1 MTLSRVIISG
11 GGTGGHI
18 FPAIAIANEIRQ
30 RYPECHIHFVGALGK
45 MEMEKVPSAGF
56 EITGLPIRG
65 FQRKQL
71 LKNWNLPFKLVM
83 SLWMS
88 YKILKQK
95 KPEVVIGVGGYASA
109 AIGKAAQWL
118 KIPTVLQEQN
128 GYAGMTNKLL
138 APKAKVICVAYPNMQ
153 NQFPK
158 TKLVLT
164 GNPIREKIKQL
175 PPPTR
180 ELYAKYNLEE
190 GQPTLLVVGG
200 SLGAR
205 TINESIWS
213 NLSAILEAGMQI
225 IWQTGK
231 SFTKEIKHQK
241 GVYHSQFIKE
251 MQEVYALAD
260 IIVSRAG
267 AISISELCTVGKP
280 TIFIPSPNVAE
291 DHQTKNAI
299 SLSSL
304 NAAVTI
310 KDENANNEL
319 LPSLLEL
326 ARNDKRK
333 NELSENIKNL
343 AQPLATQAIVDEI
356 EKVIHE
362 H

>member
-30 RYPECHIHFVGALGK
+30 RYPNCQIHFVGALGK

-56 EITGLPIRG
+56 EISGLPIRG

-95 KPEVVIGVGGYASA
+95 KPEVVVGVGGYASA

-138 APKAKVICVAYPNMQ
+138 APKAKLICVAYPDMQ

-175 PPPTR
+175 PPPTG
-180 ELYAKYNLEE
+180 ELHAKYNLEE

-200 SLGAR
+200 SLGAK
-205 TINESIWS
+205 TINESIW
-213 NLSAILEAGMQI
+213 NHLSAILATGMQI

-241 GVYHSQFIKE
+241 GVYHSQFIQE

-267 AISISELCTVGKP
+267 AISISELCMVGKP

-291 DHQTKNAI
+291 DHQTKNAV

-319 LPSLLEL
+319 VPTLLEL
-326 ARNDKRK
+326 ASNEKRK
-333 NELSENIKNL
+333 KELSENIKSL
-343 AQPLATQAIVDEI
+343 AQPSATQAIVDEI